1 MQSSHIRAVIFD
13 YGGVLVQTRQQEPR
27 AVWERQ
33 LGMAPGTLTR
43 LVHDAQVWVDAQR
56 GVITTE
62 AHWQTVGTTLGLTAT
77 DLTALR
83 SAFYRGDVLNTDLLA
98 YVEHLRHAG
107 IRLGLLSNFSTDLRT
122 MLGQQDLLWRFDH
135 IAISAEIGI
144 MKPAAAAYET
154 ILAMLELEAPA
165 CVFVDDLPTNVA
177 AAQALGLH
185 GIVFRD
191 TVSCLAE
198 LERVLAGSAG
208 ERRRV

>member
-1 MQSSHIRAVIFD
+1 
-13 YGGVLVQTRQQEPR
+13 
-27 AVWERQ
+27 
-33 LGMAPGTLTR
+33 MAPGALTR

-77 DLTALR
+77 DLTGLR
-83 SAFYRGDVLNTDLLA
+83 AAFYRGDVLNTDLLA
-98 YVEHLRHAG
+98 YIERLRRAG
-107 IRLGLLSNFSTDLRT
+107 IRLGLLSNFSTDLRA
-122 MLGQQDLLWRFDH
+122 MLVQQNLLQRFDQ

-154 ILAMLELEAPA
+154 ILNMLGLEAPA
-165 CVFVDDLPTNVA
+165 CVFVDDLPANVA

-191 TVSCLAE
+191 TVSCLTD
-198 LERVLAGSAG
+198 LEYVLAGSAG